1 MNTLPPSTIYCSFDQ
16 EDEHDD
22 YQSEV
27 TWREDEY
34 ASQPDVFGI
43 ELPDQ
48 DPYKQQLID
57 LKYQIA
63 KQRLML
69 DMLSSKLTQCQVENE
84 CLRAKNTQ
92 LSDDLASA
100 ATGEQPTPSKS
111 GRFSIVNSSRILPR
125 ENEALQVWRKK
136 NSLDRSMD
144 TQETDVLT
152 DGSSSVED
160 DLISWETFDLKSRQQ
175 SSLPSEG
182 NIAAKAAQLKSLVE
196 NISRTGL

>member
-1 MNTLPPSTIYCSFDQ
+1 MNALPPSTIYCSFDQ

-43 ELPDQ
+43 DLPHE

-84 CLRAKNTQ
+84 CLRARNTQ
-92 LSDDLASA
+92 LSDDLIAS

-111 GRFSIVNSSRILPR
+111 GRFSLVNSRILPR
-125 ENEALQVWRKK
+125 ENEALQKWRKK
-136 NSLDRSMD
+136 NSLARSMD
-144 TQETDVLT
+144 TRETDVLT
-152 DGSSSVED
+152 DGSSSDED

-175 SSLPSEG
+175 SSSLPSERK
-182 NIAAKAAQLKSLVE
+182 IAAKAAQLKSLVE
-196 NISRTGL
+196 NISKTGL

>member
-1 MNTLPPSTIYCSFDQ
+1 MNDLPPSTIYCSFDQ

-27 TWREDEY
+27 TWGEDEY

-43 ELPDQ
+43 ELPGDRSS
-48 DPYKQQLID
+48 YKQQLID

-84 CLRAKNTQ
+84 CLKAKNTQ

-100 ATGEQPTPSKS
+100 TTGEQPTPSKS
-111 GRFSIVNSSRILPR
+111 GRFSLVNSSRILPR
-125 ENEALQVWRKK
+125 ENHP
-136 NSLDRSMD
+136 LDR
-144 TQETDVLT
+144 V
-152 DGSSSVED
+152 
-160 DLISWETFDLKSRQQ
+160 
-175 SSLPSEG
+175 
-182 NIAAKAAQLKSLVE
+182 A
-196 NISRTGL
+196 